1 VLGDLGDLGDR
12 QSAGHRDGPTDWPWS
27 GGLPSR
33 RSLAQIADHLQIPV
47 PVARARVHTADA
59 ALERAAA
66 SVLATHERGLLS

>member
-1 VLGDLGDLGDR
+1 V
-12 QSAGHRDGPTDWPWS
+12 
-27 GGLPSR
+27 LPSR

-47 PVARARVHTADA
+47 PVARARVHTAYA